1 MPTATISSKGQVTLP
16 RAVRADLGVSAG
28 DRLDFVRLDDGNY
41 AIVPASRSIRAL
53 KGVIVRPERSVSL
66 EEMEAAIERAARADV
81 PAALELLKKA
91 GAGNRPVEGDE
102 LID

>member
-1 MPTATISSKGQVTLP
+1 MPTATIGSKGQVTLP

-53 KGVIVRPERSVSL
+53 KGVIVRPEKPVSL
-66 EEMEAAIERAARADV
+66 EEMEAVIAAAARADI
-81 PAALELLKKA
+81 PAALDLLKKA
-91 GAGNRPVEGDE
+91 GAGQKPVEGDE